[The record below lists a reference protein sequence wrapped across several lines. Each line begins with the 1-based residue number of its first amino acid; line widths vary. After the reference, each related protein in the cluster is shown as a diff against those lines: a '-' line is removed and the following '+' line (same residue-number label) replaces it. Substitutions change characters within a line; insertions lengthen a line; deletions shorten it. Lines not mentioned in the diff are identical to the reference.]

1 MTLASDSSQAAPFL
15 GTSPPQG
22 SSEIRSLQVAEET
35 FESLDQ
41 EWRTLFLALCLQA
54 PFHTPAWLRVWW
66 QHFGKGHELLLLT
79 FREGG
84 QLRGIAPLMRSAD
97 QISFL
102 ALSDV
107 CDYHDFLFPCGDE
120 ESFLTA
126 LLDRLQSL
134 EWSAVRLE
142 GLREGSAALAL
153 LPALAEERGFT
164 VSVAPEEVSPHIPVA
179 ASWDAYLEAL
189 TKKDRHELR
198 RKMRRLEGAGT
209 IKVTTATSATL
220 AADVARFL
228 ELLKDSREEK
238 ATFLTPERESFFHNL
253 AIAMDHEGYL
263 KLFFLE
269 LDGLK
274 VTAAFVFD
282 YANAYYL
289 YNSGYDKRYESLS
302 VGLLLKALLVNDAIE
317 HGKREYD
324 LLRGAETYKYHLGA
338 QDRWLKT
345 LVIERSPGLRS
356 P

>member
-1 MTLASDSSQAAPFL
+1 MAQESF
-15 GTSPPQG
+15 
-22 SSEIRSLQVAEET
+22 ET
-35 FESLDQ
+35 LDQ
-41 EWRTLFLALCLQA
+41 EWRTLLPGLCTKA

-66 QHFGKGHELLLLT
+66 EHFGHGQELLLLS
-79 FREGG
+79 FREDGR
-84 QLRGIAPLMRSAD
+84 LRGIAPLMRSGD
-97 QISFL
+97 RISFL

-107 CDYHDFLFPCGDE
+107 CDYHDFLFPCGE
-120 ESFLTA
+120 EGAFLAA
-126 LLDRLQSL
+126 LLDKLETL
-134 EWSAVRLE
+134 EWSALRLE
-142 GLREGSAALAL
+142 GLREGSAALML
-153 LPALAEERGFT
+153 LPALAEKRGFT
-164 VSVAPEEVSPHIPVA
+164 ASVAPEEVSPHIPVA

-189 TKKDRHELR
+189 SKKDRHELR

-220 AADVARFL
+220 HADVARFL

-238 ATFLTPERESFFHNL
+238 AAFLTLERERFFHKL
-253 AIAMDHEGYL
+253 AIAMEGEGYL

-274 VTAAFVFD
+274 VAGAFVFD

-302 VGLLLKALLVNDAIE
+302 VGLLLKALLVQDAIE

-338 QDRWLKT
+338 RDRWLKT
-345 LVIERSPGLRS
+345 LVIERKRGA
-356 P
+356 